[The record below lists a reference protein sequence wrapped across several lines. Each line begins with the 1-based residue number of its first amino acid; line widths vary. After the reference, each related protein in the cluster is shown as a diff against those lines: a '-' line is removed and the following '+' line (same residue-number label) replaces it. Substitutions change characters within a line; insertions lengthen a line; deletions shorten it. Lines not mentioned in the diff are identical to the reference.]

1 MERGLYTAATGMSVA
16 EMTMDVISNNLANTG
31 TTGFKRD
38 ALIFNEAL
46 ERVLKANGG
55 SGREVGPLGNG
66 PGAKGLYTVFEMGNL
81 QATGNPMDLAIG
93 TKEGMFA
100 VQTPQGVKYTRDGV
114 FALDLEGFMVDGNG
128 YRVLDDGGADIQLD
142 PGKLEISETG
152 LITVNGNEV
161 ARIGLYQGTFDKDG
175 FGLFE
180 SPDAV
185 ALDEEQVKVQQ
196 GFVEA
201 SNVNAIEEMILM
213 IKLNRAFEM
222 AQKSASSQDESTQ
235 RLLQA
240 LQS

>member
-38 ALIFNEAL
+38 ALVFNEAL

-55 SGREVGPLGNG
+55 AGREIGPLGNG
-66 PGAKGLYTVFEMGNL
+66 PGAKGLYTVHEMGNL

-128 YRVLDDGGADIQLD
+128 FRVLDDSMSEIQLD
-142 PGKLEISETG
+142 PGKLEVGQDG

-161 ARIGLYQGTFDKDG
+161 ARIGLFQGSFDKDG
-175 FGLFE
+175 YGLFV
-180 SPDAV
+180 SSDAV
-185 ALDEEQVKVQQ
+185 ALDEEQVMVQQ

-201 SNVNAIEEMILM
+201 SNVNAIEEMVLM

-235 RLLQA
+235 RLLQI
-240 LQS
+240 LQG